1 MQCSANWSN
10 EEVHHSRSMKR
21 LRLISCDTDKQMV
34 NNLDFWDN
42 AYHNLGDS
50 ADHNLVL
57 CC

>member
-1 MQCSANWSN
+1 
-10 EEVHHSRSMKR
+10 MKR